1 LIVKIAV
8 NIAVV
13 MQDID
18 DFHGIIMVTEE
29 NGIA

>member
-1 LIVKIAV
+1 MIEIMVD
-8 NIAVV
+8 IAVV
-13 MQDID
+13 MQDIN